1 MKREKGEKTDNSFRK
16 SFFFFMS
23 ANIVLVI
30 FVWFLVPETKKVSL
44 EEIDVLFGGQNHIE
58 KGGDLLNVEDPHHA
72 HVELDMSGRE
82 KGAGIT
88 HVEQPAHEIIEN

>member
-1 MKREKGEKTDNSFRK
+1 
-16 SFFFFMS
+16 MS

-30 FVWFLVPETKKVSL
+30 FVYFIVPETKKVSL

-72 HVELDMSGRE
+72 HIQHEIGE
-82 KGAGIT
+82 KGVEISHA
-88 HVEQPAHEIIEN
+88 EQPIQEIRED

>member
-1 MKREKGEKTDNSFRK
+1 
-16 SFFFFMS
+16 MS

-30 FVWFLVPETKKVSL
+30 FVWFMVPETKRVSL

-72 HVELDMSGRE
+72 HIRELDMSERE
-82 KGAGIT
+82 KGVGVT
-88 HVEQPAHEIIEN
+88 HVEHPTREIIDE

>member
-1 MKREKGEKTDNSFRK
+1 MRARTDFRFQK

-30 FVWFLVPETKKVSL
+30 FVWFMVPETKKISL

-72 HVELDMSGRE
+72 HVRGLDMSGRE
-82 KGAGIT
+82 KGVGVT
-88 HVEQPAHEIIEN
+88 YVEHPAREIIEE